1 MSSLLLNDNVIL
13 LELSWLHLDDRSLL
27 LDNLSLLG
35 RCLVIHF
42 LILDS
47 WSLIVMDLLLLLFIA
62 LFHWWQWL
70 LNYLLHVNL
79 FMMDRLGLW
88 SLFNMLK

>member
-13 LELSWLHLDDRSLL
+13 LEFSWLHLDDRSLL
-27 LDNLSLLG
+27 LDNLSLL
-35 RCLVIHF
+35 RRFLVIHF

-47 WSLIVMDLLLLLFIA
+47 WSLIVMDFLLFVL
-62 LFHWWQWL
+62 LFNWWQWL
-70 LNYLLHVNL
+70 LNYLLYVNL